1 MPRTP
6 RPPRSTLPGI
16 ADVRIAAD
24 AATTA
29 RVVAAL
35 AAEFRSTDPRT
46 ALNGCTY
53 LQLDT
58 GSTDPDPD

>member
-16 ADVRIAAD
+16 AEVRITAD
-24 AATTA
+24 PATTA

-35 AAEFRSTDPRT
+35 AAEFRTTDPRT
-46 ALNGCTY
+46 YTSGCTY
-53 LQLDT
+53 FQLDT
-58 GSTDPDPD
+58 GSTDPDSD

>member
-16 ADVRIAAD
+16 AEIRITAD
-24 AATTA
+24 PDTTA

-35 AAEFRSTDPRT
+35 AAEFRTTDPRPYPS
-46 ALNGCTY
+46 GCTY

-58 GSTDPDPD
+58 GATEPDPD